1 MIFRLVAQRYNNGN
15 IENLQKIHACGYEKF
30 FAHMQKAVAKGFCN
44 NEIISKKPVFK
55 GLKSPKLID

>member
-1 MIFRLVAQRYNNGN
+1 M
-15 IENLQKIHACGYEKF
+15 HADMKKF

-55 GLKSPKLID
+55 GLKSPKIN